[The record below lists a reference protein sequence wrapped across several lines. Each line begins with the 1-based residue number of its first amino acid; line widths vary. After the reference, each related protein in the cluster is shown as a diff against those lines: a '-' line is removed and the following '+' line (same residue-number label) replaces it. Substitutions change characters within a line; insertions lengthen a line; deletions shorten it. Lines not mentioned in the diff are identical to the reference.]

1 MKNLIL
7 ALALAAAPAAALA
20 DGKAVY
26 EANCQACHQ
35 ADGHGIKGAFPA
47 LAGDAVVDGSPAG
60 PITQV
65 LKGKGGMPG
74 FAQLSD
80 GDVAAAVTYIRS
92 TWGNH
97 AGAVTAAQVARIR
110 QAH

>member
-1 MKNLIL
+1 MKTLIL

-35 ADGHGIKGAFPA
+35 TTGQGIKGAFPA
-47 LAGDAVVDGSPAG
+47 LAGDKVVDGPDAG

-65 LKGKGGMPG
+65 LNGKGGMPG

-80 GDVAAAVTYIRS
+80 PDIAAAVTYIRGA
-92 TWGNH
+92 WGNH
-97 AGAVTAAQVARIR
+97 ASPVTPAEVERVR
-110 QAH
+110 KAH